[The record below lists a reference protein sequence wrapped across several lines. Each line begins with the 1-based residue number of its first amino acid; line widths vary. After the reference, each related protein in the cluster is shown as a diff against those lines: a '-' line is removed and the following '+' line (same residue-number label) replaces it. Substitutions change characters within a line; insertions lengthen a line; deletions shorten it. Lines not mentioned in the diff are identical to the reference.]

1 MMVGRTVSR
10 PKLSPIEP
18 GTPVLQ
24 IENLTSEG
32 MGATALKQLNLT
44 VYAHQIVGIAGVAG
58 NGQGT
63 LADILS
69 GLNSSFTGS
78 LLINDAA
85 YCTGDPRAI
94 VASGVGRIPEDRHAR
109 GMVVDMEI
117 WENLMSEDIRSP
129 AMSKHEILINSKAA
143 LRRAEQQIDQFDV
156 RCEGPMAETRLL
168 SGGNMQKLILARA
181 LARDPAL
188 ILANQPVRGLDEG
201 AIAHVQ
207 GQLLEARQRG
217 AAILLISEDLD
228 ELMSLTDKMAV
239 MSNGKLSAVF
249 DSQQHSAAE
258 IGLMMASGGHFEA
271 TTGQDS
277 GTGELRGH

>member
-1 MMVGRTVSR
+1 MVHQHFTLAENLTVLENITLGTESLLAWRQDIRSSRKKLDAMMQDYGLSVDPDALVSSLSVGERQRVEILKALYRDARILILDEPTAVLTPQEASRLFSTLKSITTRGLAVIFISHKLHEILEISTRVAVLRRGAIVGQLDTADANREQLAQMMVGRTVSR

-109 GMVVDMEI
+109 GHGGGYG
-117 WENLMSEDIRSP
+117 NLGKP
-129 AMSKHEILINSKAA
+129 
-143 LRRAEQQIDQFDV
+143 DV
-156 RCEGPMAETRLL
+156 
-168 SGGNMQKLILARA
+168 
-181 LARDPAL
+181 
-188 ILANQPVRGLDEG
+188 
-201 AIAHVQ
+201 
-207 GQLLEARQRG
+207 
-217 AAILLISEDLD
+217 
-228 ELMSLTDKMAV
+228 
-239 MSNGKLSAVF
+239 
-249 DSQQHSAAE
+249 
-258 IGLMMASGGHFEA
+258 
-271 TTGQDS
+271 
-277 GTGELRGH
+277 

>member
-1 MMVGRTVSR
+1 MEILKALYRDARILILDEPTAVLTPQEASRLFSTLKSITTRGLAVIFISHKLHEILEISTRVAVLRRGAIVGQLDTADANREQLAQMMVGRTVSR

-109 GMVVDMEI
+109 GHGGGYG
-117 WENLMSEDIRSP
+117 NLGKP
-129 AMSKHEILINSKAA
+129 
-143 LRRAEQQIDQFDV
+143 DV
-156 RCEGPMAETRLL
+156 
-168 SGGNMQKLILARA
+168 
-181 LARDPAL
+181 
-188 ILANQPVRGLDEG
+188 
-201 AIAHVQ
+201 
-207 GQLLEARQRG
+207 
-217 AAILLISEDLD
+217 
-228 ELMSLTDKMAV
+228 
-239 MSNGKLSAVF
+239 
-249 DSQQHSAAE
+249 
-258 IGLMMASGGHFEA
+258 
-271 TTGQDS
+271 
-277 GTGELRGH
+277 

>member
-117 WENLMSEDIRSP
+117 WENLMSEDIQ
-129 AMSKHEILINSKAA
+129 LT
-143 LRRAEQQIDQFDV
+143 LRCAEAGDI
-156 RCEGPMAETRLL
+156 
-168 SGGNMQKLILARA
+168 I
-181 LARDPAL
+181 
-188 ILANQPVRGLDEG
+188 
-201 AIAHVQ
+201 
-207 GQLLEARQRG
+207 
-217 AAILLISEDLD
+217 
-228 ELMSLTDKMAV
+228 
-239 MSNGKLSAVF
+239 
-249 DSQQHSAAE
+249 
-258 IGLMMASGGHFEA
+258 
-271 TTGQDS
+271 
-277 GTGELRGH
+277 